1 MALADAAD
9 NDHERCKAP
18 LQTLT
23 GPLVTSWP
31 AFTETM
37 FLLHD
42 IGGWR
47 AQQLLWRQVQSNQL
61 ELADIGPL
69 VDRVV
74 GLMDR
79 YHDVPMSLAD
89 ASLVA
94 IAEAQSIRTV
104 FSLDSDFAIY
114 RYRNREPFHVLP

>member
-1 MALADAAD
+1 MPSL
-9 NDHERCKAP
+9 R
-18 LQTLT
+18 

-31 AFTETM
+31 ALTETM

-47 AQQLLWRQVQSNQL
+47 AQQLLWRQVEADQL
-61 ELADIGPL
+61 EIADIGPL
-69 VDRVV
+69 VDRVIA
-74 GLMDR
+74 LMSK

-94 IAEAQSIRTV
+94 IAEAQSIKTV
-104 FSLDSDFAIY
+104 FSLDSDFSVY
-114 RYRNREPFHVLP
+114 RFRGREAFRVVPD